1 MFALNKTEYMN
12 LLEKMYHE
20 VFENLK
26 VDKIPDYFSPDY
38 EQTTAGES
46 MNYQALIAH
55 IKALRDHVESI
66 QILPF
71 EETIHEGNKMVLKYL
86 SKITKKNGLTSKS
99 AVIAIFE
106 IQDDK
111 FIRCWE
117 LTKIILG
124 EKQDELLDTIR

>member
-1 MFALNKTEYMN
+1 MER
-12 LLEKMYHE
+12 MYHD

-26 VDKIPDYFSPDY
+26 VEKIPDYFSPNY
-38 EQTTAGES
+38 EQTTAGEN
-46 MNYQALIAH
+46 MDYQALVAH
-55 IKALRDHVESI
+55 IKALRDYVESI

-71 EETIHEGNKMVLKYL
+71 EETIHEGNKMVIKYL
-86 SKITKKNGLTSKS
+86 ARITKKNGLISKS

-111 FIRCWE
+111 FVRCWE
-117 LTKIILG
+117 LTKIVLG

>member
-1 MFALNKTEYMN
+1 MER
-12 LLEKMYHE
+12 MYYE

-26 VDKIPDYFSPDY
+26 VDKIPDYFSPNY
-38 EQTTAGES
+38 EQTTAGEN
-46 MNYQALIAH
+46 MDYQALVAH

-86 SKITKKNGLTSKS
+86 SRITKKNGLTSKS

>member
-1 MFALNKTEYMN
+1 MER
-12 LLEKMYHE
+12 MYHD

-26 VDKIPDYFSPDY
+26 VEKIPDYFSPNY
-38 EQTTAGES
+38 EQATAGEN
-46 MNYQALIAH
+46 MDHQALVAH
-55 IKALRDHVESI
+55 IKALKDHVESI

-86 SKITKKNGLTSKS
+86 SRITKKNGLLSKS

-111 FIRCWE
+111 FVRCWE

>member
-1 MFALNKTEYMN
+1 MEN
-12 LLEKMYHE
+12 MYHE

-26 VDKIPDYFSPDY
+26 VEKIAEYFSPNY
-38 EQTTAGES
+38 EQTTAGER
-46 MNYQALIAH
+46 MDYQALVAH

-71 EETIHEGNKMVLKYL
+71 EETIHEGNKMVLRYL
-86 SKITKKNGLTSKS
+86 SRITKKNGLISKS

-106 IQDDK
+106 IQNDK
-111 FIRCWE
+111 FIGCWE
-117 LTKIILG
+117 LAKIILG

>member
-1 MFALNKTEYMN
+1 LNKTEY
-12 LLEKMYHE
+12 LALIEKMYSE

-26 VDKIPDYFSPDY
+26 VEKIPEFFSPNY
-38 EQTTAGES
+38 EQTTAGEI
-46 MNYQALIAH
+46 MDYQALVAH
-55 IKALRDHVESI
+55 IKALKDHVDSI

-86 SKITKKNGLTSKS
+86 SRITKKNGLTSKS

-106 IQDDK
+106 IQDEK

>member
-1 MFALNKTEYMN
+1 MER
-12 LLEKMYHE
+12 MYNE

-26 VDKIPDYFSPDY
+26 ADKIPDYFSPNY
-38 EQTTAGES
+38 EQTTAGET
-46 MNYQALIAH
+46 MDYQALVAH
-55 IKALRDHVESI
+55 IKALRDHVDSI

-71 EETIHEGNKMVLKYL
+71 EETIHEGNKMVIKYL
-86 SKITKKNGLTSKS
+86 SRITKKNGLISKS

-117 LTKIILG
+117 LTKIIVG
-124 EKQDELLDTIR
+124 EQQDELLDTIR